1 MLQQPSSPG
10 ALTNRDLLKELFSD
24 ATLLAKRQ
32 LKLAELEARRQ
43 IKRELRAAEILSI
56 GGLLAYAGLILWLVA
71 AALGIGVALD
81 GAYWAGALIVGAA
94 LMLAAGVAALVGW
107 SRRVREPLGRTRRE
121 LDKEIS
127 WARHHATT

>member
-1 MLQQPSSPG
+1 LLQQPSSPE

-43 IKRELRAAEILSI
+43 LKKELRSAEWLSV
-56 GGLLAYAGLILWLVA
+56 GGALAYAGVILWLVA
-71 AALGIGVALD
+71 AALGLGVALG
-81 GAYWAGALIVGAA
+81 GAYWAGALIIGAA
-94 LMLAAGVAALVGW
+94 LMLAAGVSALIGW
-107 SRRVREPLGRTRRE
+107 SRRVREPLKRTRRE

-127 WARHHATT
+127 WAKQHATT

>member
-1 MLQQPSSPG
+1 LLQQPTSPA

-24 ATLLAKRQ
+24 GTLLAKRQ

-43 IKRELRAAEILSI
+43 LKRELRSAEWMSV
-56 GGLLAYAGLILWLVA
+56 GGALAYAGVVLWLVA
-71 AALGIGVALD
+71 AALGLGAALG

-94 LMLAAGVAALVGW
+94 LMLAAAVAALVGY